1 MATRSRIA
9 IEHVGGLVE
18 SIYCH
23 WDGYPSGNGKTLFE
37 NYKTE
42 EQVKDLIKLG
52 DISSLGATL
61 EETVAYHRDRGEAYN
76 APTRHADAGDYLR
89 SDVEEYGY
97 IYRQGEWFVI
107 DGYMKGLGFMHITE
121 AILAGQ

>member
-23 WDGYPSGNGKTLFE
+23 FDGYPSCNGKTLFK
-37 NYKTE
+37 NYKTT
-42 EQVKDLIKLG
+42 EQVEALIKLG
-52 DISSLGATL
+52 DISSLGETL

-76 APTRHADAGDYLR
+76 RPTKHSDAGAYIK

-107 DGYMKGLGFMHITE
+107 DGNLKGRGFMHITE
-121 AILAGQ
+121 AILADT